1 MLRTLKSLIVL
12 ILLAGW
18 ALAGSALHVVRW
30 PGAEV
35 WIGIVPKDRLGVK
48 DTYVDVRNWT
58 AQDIYDHPDLVKRLI
73 HAGKSGW
80 LTHIV
85 SDEDLPAVLERGPA
99 ATQPE

>member
-1 MLRTLKSLIVL
+1 MLKTLKTLLIL

-18 ALAGSALHVVRW
+18 GLAGSALHVVRW

-48 DTYVDVRNWT
+48 DTYVDVRAWT
-58 AQDIYDHPDLVKRLI
+58 AQDLHDHPDLVKRLMA
-73 HAGKSGW
+73 AGKSHW

-85 SDEDLPAVLERGPA
+85 PEADLLPVLEQGPS
-99 ATQPE
+99 ATQP